1 MTRVKWLA
9 GLATLALAGTSSGV
23 APATGTSGA
32 APKAPTVGVTRVK
45 VTLVPPTHV
54 VKFPH
59 RFAVVVDGHAAKVLT
74 LDWWFVRN
82 GCARTEREEEGTVPI
97 KHSHG
102 LVDGN
107 FAEKRVLSTTDR
119 VPPPRGEFSRGSMYH
134 SCAYLSEGG
143 HTVASAGA
151 GVSWRVE

>member
-1 MTRVKWLA
+1 MTRAKWLA
-9 GLATLALAGTSSGV
+9 GLATLVLAGTSSGV
-23 APATGTSGA
+23 ALATGTNGA

-45 VTLVPPTHV
+45 VALLSRP

-59 RFAVVVDGHAAKVLT
+59 RFAVVVEGHAAKPLT
-74 LDWWFVRN
+74 LDWWFVSK

-97 KHSHG
+97 KHSHR

-107 FAEKRVLSTTDR
+107 FAEKRDLSTTDR
-119 VPPPRGEFSRGSMYH
+119 VPPLRGEFSRGSTYH

-143 HTVASAGA
+143 HTVASAT
-151 GVSWRVE
+151 VSWRVE